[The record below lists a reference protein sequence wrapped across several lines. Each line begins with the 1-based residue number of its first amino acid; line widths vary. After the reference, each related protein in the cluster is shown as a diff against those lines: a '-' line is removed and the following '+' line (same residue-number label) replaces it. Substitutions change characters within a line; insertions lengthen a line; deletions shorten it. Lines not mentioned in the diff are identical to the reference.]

1 MYTGYVFK
9 SGDPRIALQF
19 VADLFMC
26 KSVRC
31 TDKSLLKGVCR
42 SSLQTKRLFAP
53 INMERIT
60 LDV

>member
-31 TDKSLLKGVCR
+31 TDKSPLQGACR
-42 SSLQTKRLFAP
+42 SSLQIKLLFAP
-53 INMERIT
+53 INIKRIT
-60 LDV
+60 LDM